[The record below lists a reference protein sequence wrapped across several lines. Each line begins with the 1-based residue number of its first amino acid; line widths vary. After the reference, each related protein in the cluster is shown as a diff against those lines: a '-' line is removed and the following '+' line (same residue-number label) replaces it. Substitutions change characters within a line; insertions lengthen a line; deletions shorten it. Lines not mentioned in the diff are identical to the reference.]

1 MKEDLKEG
9 SEMLLEN
16 KNLKYSAENCISPIY
31 IALYCKNYKLVLR
44 FIKEPQLDIN
54 APIDKEQSLFTTL
67 FKQKLNKSHYGG
79 IDINKFVLFVNKAI
93 DELMRQ
99 SDLKIFG
106 NYEYSHISIHDSMSK
121 KTKYYDWMNSFSDYI
136 QSIFE
141 YLMSSSE
148 DEIINKNKEKAIDDN
163 KIALACF
170 AAKYLDESI
179 LGQFLDDYKI
189 DINSVEENT
198 ILYIFFLNEATIL
211 MSSVLNFKS
220 DTLNFILTK
229 YKDTIDVNHKTSE
242 NVAAIH
248 LLCIHDNISESL
260 IRKGEKKLLEMEN
273 LDFNVRNND
282 SYTPIQLAILN
293 DYYDVIFELLN
304 KPQVDVN
311 VLDDQNNNLLH
322 LCFLDN
328 SIYRHCCYSTTFL
341 KVLSALIDREI
352 DIMAVNKSVFIFF
365 LYLGLPLKRQLILL

>member
-1 MKEDLKEG
+1 MITRLILIQPKKKQFFLYFFLNGITLLLSSIYNDHDTLKVILTKYKDEVDINYISPDKIYALQLICSIREDLKEG

-93 DELMRQ
+93 DELMRR

-198 ILYIFFLNEATIL
+198 ILYIYFF
-211 MSSVLNFKS
+211 K
-220 DTLNFILTK
+220 
-229 YKDTIDVNHKTSE
+229 
-242 NVAAIH
+242 
-248 LLCIHDNISESL
+248 
-260 IRKGEKKLLEMEN
+260 
-273 LDFNVRNND
+273 
-282 SYTPIQLAILN
+282 
-293 DYYDVIFELLN
+293 
-304 KPQVDVN
+304 
-311 VLDDQNNNLLH
+311 
-322 LCFLDN
+322 
-328 SIYRHCCYSTTFL
+328 
-341 KVLSALIDREI
+341 
-352 DIMAVNKSVFIFF
+352 
-365 LYLGLPLKRQLILL
+365 